1 MLGRCGIGVRRTGFD
16 DEELVLFYETSTFS
30 DVIPAFSFVTIDQNV
45 LFTAFFPLPIMVLRM
60 GIVADIGRIE
70 QAGHGILLH
79 LEENLLRN
87 HNGLFIGKSVF
98 LLSIRMSVLSDNVS
112 ILSGFC
118 FAFDVVFQKQVFTVE
133 YSVREVVDPVAQ
145 NDDTR

>member
-1 MLGRCGIGVRRTGFD
+1 MTGPIEQFGKEAAFFAGKMYPIDTPWVLGRCDIGVRRTGFD

-87 HNGLFIGKSVF
+87 HNGLFIGKSVQSF
-98 LLSIRMSVLSDNVS
+98 FKRRRLL
-112 ILSGFC
+112 
-118 FAFDVVFQKQVFTVE
+118 
-133 YSVREVVDPVAQ
+133 
-145 NDDTR
+145 